1 MIKNSIKE
9 NLNIH
14 HIVFTISD
22 LTETEQFYTRIF
34 GQALYANSNT
44 AMYQVGQTMLIFI
57 QKEHKNQ
64 LSTKF
69 DPSNIGLDHVAFGV
83 KNLSELEEVE
93 KVLNE
98 KEIKNSGI
106 HIDDSSKKEKIW
118 LNDPSNIRIEFY
130 L

>member
-9 NLNIH
+9 NLKIH

-22 LTETEQFYTRIF
+22 LIETEKFYTKIF
-34 GQALYANSNT
+34 GPALYANPNT
-44 AMYQVGQTMLIFI
+44 AMYQVGQTMLIFM
-57 QKEHKNQ
+57 QKEQKNQ

-69 DPSNIGLDHVAFGV
+69 DPSNIGLDHVAFGL

-98 KEIKNSGI
+98 EEIKYSGI

>member
-1 MIKNSIKE
+1 MIPEAIKV
-9 NLNIH
+9 NMTIH
-14 HIVFTISD
+14 HIVFTILD
-22 LTETEQFYTRIF
+22 VAETEKFYTKIF
-34 GQALYANSNT
+34 GQPLYTNSNT

-57 QKEHKNQ
+57 QKGHKNQ

-69 DPSNIGLDHVAFGV
+69 DPLNIGLDHVAFGV

>member
-1 MIKNSIKE
+1 MIPEAIKV
-9 NLNIH
+9 NITIH
-14 HIVFTISD
+14 HIVFTI
-22 LTETEQFYTRIF
+22 LNVVETEKFYTKIF
-34 GQALYANSNT
+34 GQASYTNSST
-44 AMYQVGQTMLIFI
+44 AMYKVGQTMLIFME
-57 QKEHKNQ
+57 KEHKNQ

-69 DPSNIGLDHVAFGV
+69 APSNIGLDHVAFGL

-118 LNDPSNIRIEFY
+118 LNDPSNIRMG